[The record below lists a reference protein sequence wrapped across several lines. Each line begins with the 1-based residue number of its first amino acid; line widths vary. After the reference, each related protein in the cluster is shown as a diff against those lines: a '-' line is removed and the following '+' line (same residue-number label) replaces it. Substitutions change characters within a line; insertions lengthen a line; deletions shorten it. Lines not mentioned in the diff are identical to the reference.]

1 MGSVAYKLGLVA
13 AGRADLTFTLVPKNE
28 WDVAAG
34 AALVESTGGWTLK
47 LDQSP
52 LRCNQKDPLISGLL
66 AGGPFLREALLA
78 MLDQHAQTAGA
89 DKQV

>member
-34 AALVESTGGWTLK
+34 AALVESAGGWTLK
-47 LDQSP
+47 LDHSP

-66 AGGPFLREALLA
+66 AGGPYLRAPLLD
-78 MLDQHAQTAGA
+78 LLERHAQTTGVER
-89 DKQV
+89 QS